1 MEPVFTLGKFIAT
14 SQMRS
19 SSQTETGEILARVAF
34 RLPPKA
40 RKVLISMNP
49 KAGNRAR
56 HAHTEAI
63 ASQLQLAG
71 YQVELPPT
79 LEDLRSAAL
88 ESARS
93 GELRAV
99 LAVGGDGTAS
109 AVRRSVPLEVPLLV
123 VPMGTENLLGRY
135 LRQAT
140 DAESIVGVVES
151 GVVIELDLCRAN
163 GQPFLLMIS
172 AGFDAAVVRA
182 LHEGRTGNIRRS
194 SYFGPTLRAMR
205 SYEYPEMR
213 IYWGGQPGDPSHCR
227 WLFGFN
233 LPLYALGLPIAPDA
247 VGTDGK
253 LDVCTF
259 ERGSIW
265 NVARYFW
272 HIIRR
277 VHFDLPDAGLRQ
289 AQQFRLEATDDSV
302 IAYQLDGDFA
312 GTLPVDVEVL
322 PRQLKLLV
330 SPETARRLGFQT

>member
-1 MEPVFTLGKFIAT
+1 
-14 SQMRS
+14 
-19 SSQTETGEILARVAF
+19 
-34 RLPPKA
+34 
-40 RKVLISMNP
+40 MNP
-49 KAGNRAR
+49 RAGNRAR
-56 HAHTEAI
+56 HTHTEAI
-63 ASQLQLAG
+63 ASQLRLAG
-71 YQVELPPT
+71 YNVELPPS
-79 LEDLRSAAL
+79 LEGLQSAAF
-88 ESARS
+88 ECSQS

-109 AVRRSVPLEVPLLV
+109 AVRRNVPLEVPLLV

-135 LRQAT
+135 LRQST
-140 DAESIVGVVES
+140 DAESIVGVVEN

-172 AGFDAAVVRA
+172 AGFDAAIVRA
-182 LHEGRTGNIRRS
+182 LHEGRVGNIRRS
-194 SYFGPTLRAMR
+194 SYLGPTLRALR
-205 SYEYPEMR
+205 SYDYPEMR
-213 IYWGGQPGDPSHCR
+213 IYWGGQPGESSHCR

-277 VHFDLPDAGLRQ
+277 GHFDLPDAELRQ
-289 AQQFRLEATDDSV
+289 SQQIRLEATDDSA

-312 GTLPVDVEVL
+312 GTLPVDVDVL

-330 SPETARRLGFQT
+330 SQETARRLGFQT